1 MFKGEPVALL
11 TDTQGYEHESLI
23 LPVCLN
29 PNLLFNRFFLSGK
42 GGYPPIT
49 ENSWPKNWTEK
60 KLADIFR
67 DSGFEPFARR
77 TQLRPQLSGQEDP
90 YLEQAIY
97 LSGHYKT
104 CA

>member
-42 GGYPPIT
+42 GGYPPPIIYKEMKKQCISDT
-49 ENSWPKNWTEK
+49 TVHCSEK
-60 KLADIFR
+60 F
-67 DSGFEPFARR
+67 
-77 TQLRPQLSGQEDP
+77 SGQKG
-90 YLEQAIY
+90 
-97 LSGHYKT
+97 S
-104 CA
+104 CF